1 MKLINTVKIDDF
13 LFTRIEYLHHT
24 RTSYLFIIN
33 EIIKKRSEYE
43 YNKELLDYYM
53 EKYIEVDTEF
63 RLTSQELVI
72 KYFGEEYV
80 KEKYSSEFNFIHR
93 VMSLY
98 ELEEINEDKRSRTVS
113 RPCCKNNGE
122 L

>member
-1 MKLINTVKIDDF
+1 MKLIKEIALNDF
-13 LFTRIEYLHHT
+13 IFTRIEYLHHT

-72 KYFGEEYV
+72 KYFGEEYT
-80 KEKYSSEFNFIHR
+80 KEKYSSEFNFIYR
-93 VMSLY
+93 VMRIY
-98 ELEEINEDKRSRTVS
+98 EEEVDENKRQRRVS
-113 RPCCKNNGE
+113 RFNCQNNGK